1 MTAGPRFDH
10 IIIGGG
16 FYGCCLALFLRSI
29 SRKVLLVE
37 AEDQLLSRASRVNQ
51 ARVHTGFHYPRS
63 ALTAVKSLILHDRFA
78 KDFPE
83 AICSDFQ
90 MLYAIAARRSKVSA
104 KRFYRMFR
112 DLGAPI
118 QPASASQAALFDRGL
133 IEAAFACREVAFDTS
148 VLQRLMLDRLQAAG
162 VEMRLGTRVE
172 GVADRP
178 DDVVMQLSD
187 GSEIAGR
194 YAFNVT
200 YAQINQVV
208 QKAGLPQA
216 QLKYEVAELALIAP
230 PEELRAYGITVMDG
244 PFFSCMPYPAAGLH
258 SLTHVRYTP
267 QDSWTDSGGVS
278 PYARLDRAA
287 QATQVMHMLLD
298 GKRYVPAL
306 GRAEYRRSMFEVK
319 AVLLKN
325 ERDDG
330 RPILFQ
336 RRPRESRVISILG
349 AKIDNIYDL
358 FDLVRLTEPEFA
370 AAHDGFVLG
379 RGV

>member
-1 MTAGPRFDH
+1 MTAGGRFDH

-16 FYGCCLALFLRSI
+16 FYGCCLALFLRSL
-29 SRKVLLVE
+29 SRKVLLIE
-37 AEDQLLSRASRVNQ
+37 AEDRLLSRASRVNQ

-104 KRFYRMFR
+104 KRFYRIFR
-112 DLGAPI
+112 DLGGPI
-118 QPASASQAALFDRGL
+118 QPASASQAALFDGDL
-133 IEAAFACREVAFDTS
+133 IEAAFACRELAFDYS
-148 VLQRLMLDRLQAAG
+148 VLQRLMLDRLQVAG
-162 VEMRLGTRVE
+162 VEMRLGTRAL
-172 GVADRP
+172 GIAGRP
-178 DDVVMQLSD
+178 DAVVVQLSD
-187 GSEIAGR
+187 GAEISAR

-200 YAQINQVV
+200 YAQINEVL
-208 QKAGLPQA
+208 KPAGLPQA
-216 QLKYEVAELALIAP
+216 QLKYEVAEIALIEP
-230 PEELRAYGITVMDG
+230 PEELRPFGITVMDG

-267 QDSWTDSGGVS
+267 QDSWTGSGGAS
-278 PYARLDRAA
+278 PYERLDQSP

-298 GKRYVPAL
+298 GKRYLPAL
-306 GRAEYRRSMFEVK
+306 GRASYHSSLFEVK

-358 FDLVRLTEPEFA
+358 FDLVRQTAPEFA
-370 AAHDGFVLG
+370 AAHDGFVMG
-379 RGV
+379 RAV